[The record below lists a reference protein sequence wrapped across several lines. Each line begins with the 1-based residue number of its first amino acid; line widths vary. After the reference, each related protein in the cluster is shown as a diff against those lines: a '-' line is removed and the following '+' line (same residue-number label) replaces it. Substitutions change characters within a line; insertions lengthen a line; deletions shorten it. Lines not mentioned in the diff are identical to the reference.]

1 MDERKDK
8 EFNADEV
15 VKSIFNNQPEKEDA
29 SGAKDKDGK
38 KKTVK
43 KPVNI
48 FSRPINVMQTPE
60 ARKSRLKTVIIEGL
74 LFGAFIT
81 AITAIYS
88 ISGIDLSL
96 SPETPK
102 QTPSIFFFVVEFF
115 VFSVLVGV
123 GDWFMTEKRVNDY
136 NQSVAGLSFDIHDE
150 IATALKEQEAEGITK
165 DDAAAQNSANGEEKP
180 FIEVKP
186 SDKNDENSL
195 TDKAF
200 EAFIK
205 DKCVGSV
212 ESCKGVILDTNGIE
226 TIIIRIFT
234 LSLTD
239 ETYANGVAMELV
251 GALKEVA
258 MNEGLAA
265 VAVSESVYGNLSLTL
280 PSASK
285 FGIKTPEET
294 KIAEAY
300 PGALMGVSG
309 EFKW

>member
-15 VKSIFNNQPEKEDA
+15 VKSIFNNQTEKNEDL
-29 SGAKDKDGK
+29 SAKDKDEK
-38 KKTVK
+38 KAVK

-48 FSRPINVMQTPE
+48 FSRPINVMQTPD

-74 LFGAFIT
+74 LFGAFLT

-96 SPETPK
+96 SPEATT
-102 QTPSIFFFVVEFF
+102 QTPSVFFFVVEFV

-180 FIEVKP
+180 FIGVKL
-186 SDKNDENSL
+186 SDKNDEKSL

-200 EAFIK
+200 EAFIN

-212 ESCKGVILDTNGIE
+212 ESCKGVILDSNGIE
-226 TIIIRIFT
+226 TIIIRISA
-234 LSLTD
+234 LSSTD
-239 ETYANGVAMELV
+239 ETYANGVAMELI
-251 GALKEVA
+251 GALKEIA

-265 VAVSESVYGNLSLTL
+265 VAVSESVYGTLSLTL

-285 FGIKTPEET
+285 FGIKTSEET

-309 EFKW
+309 ELKW